1 MSSVEKYRKRKNMV
15 GDKRTL
21 LTEGLSWCDDGK
33 DDRAEEMREVPP
45 QGPRLSEDL
54 GRTIL
59 FNENA
64 A

>member
-1 MSSVEKYRKRKNMV
+1 MSSAEKYHKRKNM
-15 GDKRTL
+15 GDKKTL
-21 LTEGLSWCDDGK
+21 LTEGLSLCDDGK
-33 DDRAEEMREVPP
+33 DDRANEMREVPP

>member
-1 MSSVEKYRKRKNMV
+1 MAGKKK
-15 GDKRTL
+15 
-21 LTEGLSWCDDGK
+21 TEGVSLCDDGK
-33 DDRAEEMREVPP
+33 DDRAKEMREVPP
-45 QGPRLSEDL
+45 QGPRLSKDL